1 MDSSEASTGYELTR
15 GMKSILW
22 THCVEF
28 LLDSDTLL
36 MRVRNKKA
44 LNRRRSGIDIRMV
57 SEASIEEFCGLR
69 VGFACSHWSRALG
82 KIQGPQT
89 PT

>member
-1 MDSSEASTGYELTR
+1 
-15 GMKSILW
+15 
-22 THCVEF
+22 
-28 LLDSDTLL
+28 
-36 MRVRNKKA
+36 MRVGNKKA
-44 LNRRRSGIDIRMV
+44 LDRRRSGIDIRMV
-57 SEASIEEFCGLR
+57 SEASIEEFCGLC